1 MNDFVILPDAQAQL
15 ALSPTRVAHICDRRS
30 GLGADGILRVIPV
43 TAADHVP
50 ADSEARW
57 FMDYRNA
64 DGSIAEM
71 CGNGARVFARFL
83 VNEGWE
89 TDSEFTIETRA
100 GTHRVEVLNDE
111 RISVEMGKPAEGP
124 PGPPPVVRLGDLE
137 LPADAWWLPN
147 PHAVVFVNDLSALAH
162 PLPAPQV
169 EDHSRFP
176 TGQNVEFVED
186 LTATGSLEA
195 IMRVHE
201 RGVGETLSC
210 GTGACAV
217 SLSLR
222 QRHGV
227 DGAGV
232 SIVDVP
238 GGRLEVRHAADGRID
253 LVGPADLVGRGN
265 FDAEW
270 WENAG

>member
-1 MNDFVILPDAQAQL
+1 MVAAE
-15 ALSPTRVAHICDRRS
+15 SPRR
-30 GLGADGILRVIPV
+30 G
-43 TAADHVP
+43 
-50 ADSEARW
+50 
-57 FMDYRNA
+57 
-64 DGSIAEM
+64 
-71 CGNGARVFARFL
+71 
-83 VNEGWE
+83 
-89 TDSEFTIETRA
+89 
-100 GTHRVEVLNDE
+100 
-111 RISVEMGKPAEGP
+111 
-124 PGPPPVVRLGDLE
+124 
-137 LPADAWWLPN
+137 
-147 PHAVVFVNDLSALAH
+147 FVNDVAALAH
-162 PLPAPQV
+162 PLPAPRV

-176 TGQNVEFVED
+176 TGRTSSSSRTSRRPEV
-186 LTATGSLEA
+186 LEA
-195 IMRVHE
+195 IESSRAR
-201 RGVGETLSC
+201 RGRDVVLR
-210 GTGACAV
+210 TGACAV